1 MRTSS
6 RTQTELEA
14 LRQKQLKLVKKIKEA
29 EAKTKKEQQEQN
41 ERRKIVAGAVA
52 LKELD
57 ANPSGLFA
65 DSLLGL
71 LKHHLTRAADR
82 TLFGL
87 PALPKEPKP
96 AKTSAQKSAAKPQAS
111 PAPTPAAA
119 AAAAPPFLTSWMNRE
134 KKDGA

>member
-6 RTQTELEA
+6 RTQAELEA

-52 LKELD
+52 LKELE
-57 ANPSGLFA
+57 ANPSGLFVVELRR
-65 DSLLGL
+65 LLD
-71 LKHHLTRAADR
+71 HHLTRTGDR
-82 TLFGL
+82 ALFDL

-96 AKTSAQKSAAKPQAS
+96 TKKTAPKPQTT
-111 PAPTPAAA
+111 PATTHAPAAA
-119 AAAAPPFLTSWMNRE
+119 SASPAPPFLTSWMNRE